1 MILEQLMQG
10 APNKHIARELN
21 IADATVKVHLKS
33 LLRKIRV
40 DNRTQAAMWG
50 RDRVPPNGQLQ
61 QSPVSSSCGDSDT
74 TSGTIPNGDETASR
88 RDETETASRRDETSS
103 RSGSRAAAGVG
114 QVLAEIDFKGGFDR
128 HN

>member
-10 APNKHIARELN
+10 APNKHIAPELN
-21 IADATVKVHLKS
+21 IADATVKVHVKS
-33 LLRKIRV
+33 LLRRIRV

-50 RDRVPPNGQLQ
+50 RDRVPSNGQLQ

-74 TSGTIPNGDETASR
+74 TSGTIGDETA
-88 RDETETASRRDETSS
+88 S

>member
-50 RDRVPPNGQLQ
+50 RKG
-61 QSPVSSSCGDSDT
+61 SCPAEWPAAT
-74 TSGTIPNGDETASR
+74 VAS
-88 RDETETASRRDETSS
+88 
-103 RSGSRAAAGVG
+103 
-114 QVLAEIDFKGGFDR
+114 
-128 HN
+128 